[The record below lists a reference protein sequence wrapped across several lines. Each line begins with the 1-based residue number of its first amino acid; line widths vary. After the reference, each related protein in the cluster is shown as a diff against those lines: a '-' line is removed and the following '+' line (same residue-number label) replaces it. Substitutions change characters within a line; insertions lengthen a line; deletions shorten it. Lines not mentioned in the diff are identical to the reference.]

1 MGWNI
6 KNIPDQTGKTCIVTG
21 ANSGIGLVEARVLAE
36 KGAKVILACRDMEKA
51 NSAVESIRS
60 AVPRADVSA
69 SQLDLAS
76 FVSVREFATR
86 FSGEHDRLDL
96 LINNAGVM
104 IPPEKTFTED
114 GFELHF
120 GTNHLAHFL
129 LTGLLL
135 PLLGKAPAARV
146 VTLSSIVYRTARIDF
161 DNLNAER
168 EYARGGGPAYMQSKL
183 VCLMYALELQRRL
196 EKNGSSIISVAAHPG
211 FTLSK
216 LTRNTPI
223 SHFILWLGAAQRP
236 DSGAMPILRAATDS
250 EVRGGDF
257 YGPAWLKTT
266 RGPAVKETILPHALD
281 TVAAKR
287 LWTISEQLTGIT
299 YP

>member
-6 KNIPDQTGKTCIVTG
+6 THIPDQTGKTCIVTG
-21 ANSGIGLVEARVLAE
+21 ANSGIGLVEARVLAQ

-51 NSAVESIRS
+51 NAAVESIRS

-69 SQLDLAS
+69 SKLDLAS
-76 FVSVREFATR
+76 FASVREFAAR

-135 PLLGKAPAARV
+135 PLLGKAPVARI

-168 EYARGGGPAYMQSKL
+168 EYSRGGGPAYMQSKL

-196 EKNGSSIISVAAHPG
+196 EKKGSSIISVAAHPG

-257 YGPAWLKTT
+257 YGPAWLKKT

-281 TVAAKR
+281 TAAAER
-287 LWTISEQLTGIT
+287 LWTISERLAGIT